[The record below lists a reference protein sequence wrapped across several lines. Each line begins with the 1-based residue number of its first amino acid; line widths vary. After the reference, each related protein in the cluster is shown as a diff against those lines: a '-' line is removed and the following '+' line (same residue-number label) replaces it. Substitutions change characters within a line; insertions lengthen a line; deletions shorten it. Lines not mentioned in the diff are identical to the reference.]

1 MLNVIDGGQRISAL
15 RDFVAGKYALR
26 KLNMMDLYEDCHY
39 EELPSKARS
48 RLIYTEIP
56 FNVITS
62 PIDEKTKAEIYN
74 RLNIGIHQISER
86 NRRLLQ
92 YKGRMTDVMEVLIK
106 DRNFTALTRNSRNT
120 DKDLSKED
128 IALRLIVD
136 YVVTQGNDSMAR
148 FLNESYKQQL
158 ADAAK
163 FVNETCGADYVDE
176 MRTRMKEDLKAIVG
190 ALGKDIAHKLDD
202 SFSLP
207 LLEILFIAFLF
218 DYKNTSQE
226 ALKDI
231 IYKYIDD
238 NAYKI
243 LHSGND
249 STVKF
254 RERLMLAIELNKTM
268 NK

>member
-1 MLNVIDGGQRISAL
+1 
-15 RDFVAGKYALR
+15 
-26 KLNMMDLYEDCHY
+26 
-39 EELPSKARS
+39 
-48 RLIYTEIP
+48 
-56 FNVITS
+56 
-62 PIDEKTKAEIYN
+62 
-74 RLNIGIHQISER
+74 
-86 NRRLLQ
+86 
-92 YKGRMTDVMEVLIK
+92 MTDVMEVLIK
-106 DRNFTALTRNSRNT
+106 DRNFTALTRNSRKT

-190 ALGKDIAHKLDD
+190 VLGKDIAHKLDD